1 MCLGGIAL
9 LQRPGLTV
17 SQEAVTAC
25 QKSAEGIVGEVH
37 RRALARLTRPRRP
50 ERFLPRVRQV
60 NGVASR

>member
-25 QKSAEGIVGEVH
+25 QKSAEGIVG
-37 RRALARLTRPRRP
+37 A
-50 ERFLPRVRQV
+50 Q
-60 NGVASR
+60 SRSA